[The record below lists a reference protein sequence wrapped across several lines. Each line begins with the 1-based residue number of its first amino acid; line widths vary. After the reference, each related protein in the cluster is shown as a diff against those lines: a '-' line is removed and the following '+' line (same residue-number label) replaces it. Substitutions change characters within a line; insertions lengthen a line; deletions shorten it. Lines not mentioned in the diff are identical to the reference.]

1 MLGSAQV
8 NHLEERKHL
17 MVASLDHAMWFMR
30 PFRADE
36 WLLYDQSSPSASG
49 GRSLTQGK
57 IFTRTGEMVAAVMQ
71 EGLTRYKRDFKTMS
85 APHIG
90 VLALQGDT
98 REHLAALREA
108 GADAI
113 TVRRRGELDAVDA
126 LVIPGGES
134 TTMTHLLREFE
145 LLDPLRSRIADGMPA
160 YGSCA
165 GMILL
170 ASEILD
176 AGVAGRDAAPLKGI
190 DMTVRRN
197 AFGRQVDSFEG
208 DIEFEGLDS
217 AVHAVF
223 IRAPWVERVGPDVRV
238 LGRAADHIVA
248 VRQGQMLATA
258 FHPEMTGDRR
268 IHRLFVDI
276 VTGRA

>member
-1 MLGSAQV
+1 MSVQV
-8 NHLEERKHL
+8 
-17 MVASLDHAMWFMR
+17 
-30 PFRADE
+30 
-36 WLLYDQSSPSASG
+36 
-49 GRSLTQGK
+49 
-57 IFTRTGEMVAAVMQ
+57 
-71 EGLTRYKRDFKTMS
+71 
-85 APHIG
+85 G

-108 GADAI
+108 GAQASI
-113 TVRRRGELDAVDA
+113 VRRRVELDTVDG

-134 TTMTHLLREFE
+134 TTMSHLLREFE
-145 LLDPLRSRIADGMPA
+145 LLEPLRERLAGGMPA

-176 AGVAGRDAAPLKGI
+176 AGAPGREAVPLRAI

-208 DIEFEGLDS
+208 DIAFEGLDGP
-217 AVHAVF
+217 AHAVF
-223 IRAPWVERVGPDVRV
+223 IRAPWVERVGAEVRV
-238 LGRAADHIVA
+238 LARAQDHIVA
-248 VRQGQMLATA
+248 VRQGRVLATA

-268 IHRLFVDI
+268 VHKMFVDI
-276 VTGRA
+276 ITGRA